1 VFEAPNRIVTD
12 QMQTTPVNPA
22 VDWASGRGYAGSN
35 SAKAL
40 N

>member
-1 VFEAPNRIVTD
+1 
-12 QMQTTPVNPA
+12 MQTTPVNPA

>member
-1 VFEAPNRIVTD
+1 
-12 QMQTTPVNPA
+12 MQTAQVNPA

>member
-12 QMQTTPVNPA
+12 QMQTPVNPA